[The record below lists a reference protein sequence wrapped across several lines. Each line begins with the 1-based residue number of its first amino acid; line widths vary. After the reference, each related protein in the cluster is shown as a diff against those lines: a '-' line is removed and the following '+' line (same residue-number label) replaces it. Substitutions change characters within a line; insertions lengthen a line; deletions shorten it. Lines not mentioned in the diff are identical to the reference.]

1 MFGKKQ
7 VGIILDAEAKR
18 IMDMASEDGLE
29 ANATVSICV
38 KEYFMPK
45 ISAEL
50 NDEAKYLIE
59 LESKGE
65 LSQEIITNSL
75 AKVLRWGSRYKIND
89 VDTLRNISNH
99 YPYNPVIGDQKDSLT
114 EEAIK
119 VIYEAGNVM
128 ESLHDDY
135 NDFRIYVGYTT
146 DALCDYWDEMKDKRI
161 AYEVFEAMLSLIPQ
175 HVPFSIMETLYIMR
189 RIEVDVLMEHAGKD
203 IV

>member
-29 ANATVSICV
+29 PNATVSLCV

-45 ISAEL
+45 ISPEL
-50 NDEAKYLIE
+50 NAEAKYLIE
-59 LESKGE
+59 QESKGE
-65 LSQEIITNSL
+65 LSQEVITNSL

-89 VDTLRNISNH
+89 VNTLRNISNH

-135 NDFRIYVGYTT
+135 NDFRVYVGYTT

-189 RIEVDVLMEHAGKD
+189 RFEADVLMEHAGKD
-203 IV
+203 LV